1 MKYSKNIKDG
11 FIIGIR
17 KSTNDIITGTEIDEK
32 EYLMILDIIKTRKK
46 DQRLMEKDG
55 KIFYVDVPGWDDR
68 EPDDPSKGG
77 LDPDK
82 AWKIIESSNISKEN
96 KQKLYDYIYGKGGA

>member
-11 FIIGIR
+11 YIIGIR
-17 KSTNDIITGTEIDEK
+17 KSPNDIITGTEISEK

-46 DQRLMEKDG
+46 DQRLLEQDG
-55 KIFYVDVPGWDDR
+55 KIYYVDVPGWDDQ
-68 EPDDPSKGG
+68 EPDDPGKGS
-77 LDPDK
+77 LSADE

-96 KQKLYDYIYGKGGA
+96 KQLLKDYIYKEG